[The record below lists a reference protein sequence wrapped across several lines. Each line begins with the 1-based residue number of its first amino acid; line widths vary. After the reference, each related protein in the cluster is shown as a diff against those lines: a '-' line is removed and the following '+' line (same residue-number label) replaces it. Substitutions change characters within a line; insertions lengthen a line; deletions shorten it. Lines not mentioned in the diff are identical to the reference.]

1 MLNPENRLI
10 SSDALAQESPGQRER
25 VPRLSLHEFQARLL
39 ERMAAARDGVGMRDS
54 RLGVMIGELRCL
66 LDLRE
71 AGEIVPP
78 MPITSV
84 PLTKDWYLGLA
95 NIRGNLVGIVDLQR
109 FHGGALQTWGKESR
123 IVVFASAL
131 SASNAL
137 LVSRVLGLRH
147 IGDMVL
153 QEPEKHLSIP
163 GATHAYLDQDKNEWV
178 QIGLRPLLADPFFM
192 QVGL

>member
-1 MLNPENRLI
+1 LSPENRLI
-10 SSDALAQESPGQRER
+10 LPDTVAPELSGQRER
-25 VPRLSLHEFQARLL
+25 GPRLSLHEFQARLL
-39 ERMAAARDGVGMRDS
+39 DRMAAARDGVGMRDS
-54 RLGVMIGELRCL
+54 RLGVMIGEQRCL

-78 MPITSV
+78 MPVTAV

-123 IVVFASAL
+123 IVVFAAAL

-153 QEPEKHLSIP
+153 QEPAKYLSIP

-178 QIGLRPLLADPFFM
+178 QIGLRPLLADPLFM
-192 QVGL
+192 QVGR